1 MTGLDDPAE
10 AELTGA
16 RTPSLS
22 ALRPDPD
29 HPEWD
34 TAVWLDVLTLPGT
47 PYADAFYRELE
58 RFLLAAYDGTHALTR
73 VEWSKGWGYT
83 HEAAWSDVE
92 VLGTAV
98 PESFGSAWDEAADTL
113 ERLDPHRVFRA
124 PLHGRLF
131 P

>member
-1 MTGLDDPAE
+1 M
-10 AELTGA
+10 
-16 RTPSLS
+16 
-22 ALRPDPD
+22 
-29 HPEWD
+29 
-34 TAVWLDVLTLPGT
+34 
-47 PYADAFYRELE
+47 
-58 RFLLAAYDGTHALTR
+58 LAAYDGTHALTR

-83 HEAAWSDVE
+83 HEAAWSDGE

-98 PESFGSAWDEAADTL
+98 PESFGAAWDEAADTL